1 MSSVIRPVGPLP
13 PRVYWVRRLVLIGV
27 VVVVV
32 ALVAALVSKV
42 AGAGEQPVTKP
53 TATVG
58 ADEPKGSDGKDG
70 KGSGDKDTSKD
81 DKAADEDGDQKDD
94 GAKDE
99 AGAES
104 TAAGSGDIPACAK
117 EDVTIG
123 LSADG
128 ETFKG
133 RNVKFALEVT
143 NTSERSCL
151 IDVTDKTRELVI
163 VSGPA
168 RVWGSADCVDP
179 EPRMLLLA
187 AGQADSSSLTWKR
200 VRSEPGCPTKGV
212 EAKPGTYR
220 ATASILGKKSKE
232 LVIVLS

>member
-1 MSSVIRPVGPLP
+1 MSTVIRPVGPLP
-13 PRVYWVRRLVLIGV
+13 PRVYWVRRLLLIGV

-42 AGAGEQPVTKP
+42 AGAGDEPGPRP
-53 TATVG
+53 TSSAG
-58 ADEPKGSDGKDG
+58 ADAPKGSDGKDA
-70 KGSGDKDTSKD
+70 KGSADKDGAQGNKSS
-81 DKAADEDGDQKDD
+81 AND
-94 GAKDE
+94 GATKD
-99 AGAES
+99 GAES
-104 TAAGSGDIPACAK
+104 AAGSGDIPACAK
-117 EDVTIG
+117 GDVAID
-123 LSADG
+123 LSAEG

-143 NTSERSCL
+143 NTSDRSCL
-151 IDVTDKTRELVI
+151 VDVTDKTRELVI

-168 RVWGSADCVDP
+168 RIWGSADCVDP

-187 AGQADSSSLTWKR
+187 AGQADSASLTWKR

-220 ATASILGKKSKE
+220 ATASILGKKSEE